1 MSTIGIICEYNPFHN
16 GHIYHLQKVKEM
28 FSESLI
34 VLVMSGNFT
43 QRGIPS
49 IIDKWNKTEIALKY
63 GIDLVIE
70 LPFVFAT
77 QGADIFAK
85 GAISILKEMQVD
97 YLVFGSESND
107 IESLKKMADIS
118 INNLEYQKKI
128 KKYLKEG
135 INYPTALSKALEEF
149 SNSTITT
156 PNDLLGLSYIKEVM
170 KQQANIVPISIQRTN
185 DYHSTDLD
193 SISSATGIREALSH
207 NKDIKGYVPI
217 EVNELTKK
225 RIFLQEDYF
234 SFLKYKIQTTEDL
247 SIFQTVDEGIE
258 ARIKKCINDAISWE
272 DLVKKIKT
280 KRYTYNKINR
290 MLIHILCNFTKEKA
304 NSWQE
309 IEYIRILGFSKDG
322 QTYLNKIKKDIK
334 LPIITTFSKG
344 NSDMLKYEQV
354 ITSIY
359 ASILPEKEKNILI
372 KQEYQNK
379 PKMREY

>member
-28 FSESLI
+28 FPESLI

-49 IIDKWNKTEIALKY
+49 VIDKWNKTEIALKY

-234 SFLKYKIQTTEDL
+234 SYLKFKIQTTEDL

>member
-28 FSESLI
+28 FPESLI

-49 IIDKWNKTEIALKY
+49 VIDKWNKTEIALKY

-309 IEYIRILGFSKDG
+309 IESIRILGFSKDG

>member
-28 FSESLI
+28 FPKSLI

-49 IIDKWNKTEIALKY
+49 VIDKWNKTEIALKY

-234 SFLKYKIQTTEDL
+234 SYLKFKIQTTEDL

-290 MLIHILCNFTKEKA
+290 MLIHILCNFTKENASK
-304 NSWQE
+304 WKE
-309 IEYIRILGFSKDG
+309 IEYIRIMGFSKDG

>member
-28 FSESLI
+28 FPESLI

-49 IIDKWNKTEIALKY
+49 VIDKWNKTEIALKY

-234 SFLKYKIQTTEDL
+234 SYLKFKIQTTEDL

-290 MLIHILCNFTKEKA
+290 MLIHILCNFTKENASK
-304 NSWQE
+304 WKE
-309 IEYIRILGFSKDG
+309 IEYIRIMGFSKDG